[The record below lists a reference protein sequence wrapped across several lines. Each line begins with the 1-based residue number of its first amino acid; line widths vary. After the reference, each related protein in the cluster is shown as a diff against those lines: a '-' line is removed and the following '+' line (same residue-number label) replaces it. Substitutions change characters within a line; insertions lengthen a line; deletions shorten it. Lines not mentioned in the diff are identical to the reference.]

1 MGFRSVI
8 FCEAVAI
15 YGVIVA
21 IILATKVE
29 DVNMNDLE
37 RLAKNMHAGYAYFG
51 AGIITGFANLVCGY
65 VWSLVWNSTGHFVC
79 NVM

>member
-1 MGFRSVI
+1 MI

-29 DVNMNDLE
+29 DVDMANKENLS
-37 RLAKNMHAGYAYFG
+37 KNMHAGFAYFG
-51 AGIITGFANLVCGY
+51 AGLTTGFSNLVCGY
-65 VWSLVWNSTGHFVC
+65 VGLEMIKQTIPKVSHGL
-79 NVM
+79 